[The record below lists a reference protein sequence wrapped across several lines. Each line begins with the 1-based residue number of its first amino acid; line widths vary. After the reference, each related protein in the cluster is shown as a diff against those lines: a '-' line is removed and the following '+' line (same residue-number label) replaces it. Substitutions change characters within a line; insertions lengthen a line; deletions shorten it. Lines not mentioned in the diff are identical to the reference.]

1 MKQSWTMRRRLMLA
15 FAAFTLFVALL
26 FSAIAVLFLYTVEDR
41 FFSDA
46 LQSEAKHQIEYH
58 QEFDRWA
65 SPRSDFMTVHESADS
80 FPDDLRQQYLAE
92 PMRSEFAGDEGRHYH
107 LFRLE
112 SGKSSVAEAFLVAE
126 VKQQLVVRRMRGGF
140 LEFLAW
146 SVSLVVIV
154 ALILGYWLARRVSAP
169 LSDLASRVEA
179 IRPENPPP
187 DAGLAFHTREV
198 EVLARGLAALTMR
211 IHAFVERER
220 EFTRDVSHEL
230 RTPLAVIRSS
240 CERIEQDRSLSV
252 AARKQIDFIKQSSW
266 QLQQCVATLLSLA
279 REEQLGDE
287 IQAVAVLPVIEHVVL
302 EQGLQLEG
310 KPVEVVVNVDHA
322 TRMRISPNIL
332 HILLG
337 NLVGNAFAHT
347 TQGRVCI
354 VIEDK
359 RLRITNTQTMQGS
372 AIGDLFEPYAKG
384 DASAGSGLGLAIV
397 RRLCDR
403 YQLDLRIESGSGQ
416 TSASLALDP
425 LDVSD

>member
-1 MKQSWTMRRRLMLA
+1 MKPSWTMRRRLMLA

-46 LQSEAKHQIEYH
+46 LQSEAKHQIAH
-58 QEFDRWA
+58 HGKFDRWT

-107 LFRLE
+107 LFRLTTGE
-112 SGKSSVAEAFLVAE
+112 PGATPAFLLAE
-126 VKQQLVVRRMRGGF
+126 VNQQLVVRRMRGGF

-154 ALILGYWLARRVSAP
+154 ALILGFWLARRMSSP
-169 LSDLASRVEA
+169 LAELAGRVEA
-179 IRPENPPP
+179 MRPEDAPL
-187 DAGLAFHTREV
+187 DAGSVFHTREV
-198 EVLARGLAALTMR
+198 EVLAGRLAALTTR
-211 IHAFVERER
+211 IHSFVERER

-240 CERIEQDRSLSV
+240 CERLEQDRSLAV
-252 AARKQIDFIKQSSW
+252 AARIQIGFIKQSSW
-266 QLQQCVATLLSLA
+266 QLQQSVETLLSLA

-287 IQAVAVLPVIEHVVL
+287 IQAVALLPVIEQVVL

-310 KPVEVVVNVDHA
+310 KPVDVDVEVDRA
-322 TRMRISPNIL
+322 ARMWISPTIL

-337 NLVGNAFAHT
+337 NLIGNAFAHT
-347 TQGRVCI
+347 AHGRVCI
-354 VIEDK
+354 DIEDG
-359 RLRITNTQTMQGS
+359 RLRITNSQVMLGPE
-372 AIGDLFEPYAKG
+372 IGDLFEPYAKS

-416 TSASLALDP
+416 TRASLSLNSPD
-425 LDVSD
+425 